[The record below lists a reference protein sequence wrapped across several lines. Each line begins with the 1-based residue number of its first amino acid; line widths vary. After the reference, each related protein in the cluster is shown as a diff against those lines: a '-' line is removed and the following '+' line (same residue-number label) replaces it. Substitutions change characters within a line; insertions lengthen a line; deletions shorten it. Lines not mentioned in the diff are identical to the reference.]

1 MFSLF
6 IYLLKHAP
14 LRRHRSKLKEKPALK
29 HLTNVDAFDIEDST
43 TSFKLRCA
51 KRVLAFFSVSLH
63 IFRKSAESSVRRNFL
78 EKFVELT

>member
-14 LRRHRSKLKEKPALK
+14 LRRHRSKLKGKPALK

-51 KRVLAFFSVSLH
+51 KRVLAFCSVSLS
-63 IFRKSAESSVRRNFL
+63 IFFGKVLRV
-78 EKFVELT
+78 VWGGTC

>member
-14 LRRHRSKLKEKPALK
+14 LQRHRSKLKGKPALK

-51 KRVLAFFSVSLH
+51 KRVLAFCSVSLSPY
-63 IFRKSAESSVRRNFL
+63 FS
-78 EKFVELT
+78 EKCWE